1 MILKEKLL
9 KTGYFIDNEYLDDY
23 INLVVT
29 PPNTNSLDYTE
40 IHHILQKQ
48 YFKIINIKT
57 VRFIT
62 LLIFYLW

>member
-40 IHHILQKQ
+40 IHHIL
-48 YFKIINIKT
+48 
-57 VRFIT
+57 
-62 LLIFYLW
+62 